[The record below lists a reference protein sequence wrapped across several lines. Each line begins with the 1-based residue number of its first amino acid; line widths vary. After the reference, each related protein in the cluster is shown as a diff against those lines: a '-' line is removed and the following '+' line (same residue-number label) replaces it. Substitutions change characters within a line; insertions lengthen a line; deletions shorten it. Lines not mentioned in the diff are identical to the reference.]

1 MAAVFAL
8 CRETHFE
15 VETAALRGD
24 LTAEY
29 TVCLQDM
36 TFTLLPALVL
46 CLLLPCSQAI
56 WRFPW
61 SSGAVSRPIAAVC
74 LALLVLTE
82 LLFLSYHHKARAIT
96 LAYTVGEAGAW
107 LLASV
112 YDSSKSVSCNLSWVW
127 KTLWLV
133 MAFAAVLKV
142 GTYGVISVMDSEWSP
157 GVIALYGVKA
167 SLALVLTLPWLPIS
181 LPVPRDSSSTSSEP
195 ITHTEAAVKW
205 TVTAVLLN
213 SQVVYGLGVLT
224 LPAYAMTLHASAVSI
239 GVMFGAYSLAILV
252 FSPVFGRLSFAWGR
266 IRTVVTGCV
275 CLALSTL
282 LFAAANSLPALILAR
297 ALQGVAA
304 SASFTPALALL
315 TDSTAASA
323 LGETLGE
330 VTGWAGLGM
339 LLGPPIG
346 ALLAAWKGY
355 SVPFYFG
362 AFTSLSVAL
371 LACALLREGPRHLTS
386 VQPMSYRKL
395 MPILGAIAL
404 GAATLTMLEPI
415 IPLLLRSKFQAS
427 QAQMGLIFALVVA
440 TFGLMSPL
448 AGKIADKAG
457 RIPVLISGLLFLGST
472 LPVLALPQSIYLV
485 TGCLALVGAALAL
498 VLVPTLPELAEQARQ
513 QGLTAY
519 EGIYALFNSS
529 YAVGSIVGPV
539 AGGVVV
545 QGVGFQTGLLCFGVA
560 LVAYSTGL
568 GSGRSQE
575 KDKETASLL

>member
-1 MAAVFAL
+1 MAAAVFFL
-8 CRETHFE
+8 CRSTHFE
-15 VETAALRGD
+15 VETAHFRSD

-29 TVCLQDM
+29 TVCLQDL

-46 CLLLPCSQAI
+46 CLILPCTSAI
-56 WRFPW
+56 WSLPW
-61 SSGAVSRPIAAVC
+61 SSGALSRPIAAVS
-74 LALLVLTE
+74 LAALVLSE
-82 LLFLSYHHKARAIT
+82 LIFLSYHHKAQAIT
-96 LAYTVGEAGAW
+96 VLYTLAEAGAW
-107 LLASV
+107 LLASA
-112 YDSSKSVSCNLSWVW
+112 YESSKSVSWNLAWVW
-127 KTLWLV
+127 KALWLV
-133 MAFAAVLKV
+133 LAFATVLKL
-142 GTYGVISVMDSEWSP
+142 GTFGVISVMDSVWMP
-157 GVIALYGVKA
+157 GVIVLYGLKA
-167 SLALVLTLPWLPIS
+167 TLAISLTLTWLPTFS
-181 LPVPRDSSSTSSEP
+181 SSPRDQSTP
-195 ITHTEAAVKW
+195 AVQTPSPTAKW
-205 TVTAVLLN
+205 VVTAILLN

-224 LPAYAMTLHASAVSI
+224 LPAYALTLHASAVAI
-239 GVMFGAYSLAILV
+239 GVIFGAYSLAILV
-252 FSPVFGRLSFAWGR
+252 FSPMFGRLSFSWGR
-266 IRTVVTGCV
+266 VRTVTIGCI

-315 TDSTAASA
+315 TDSTAAA
-323 LGETLGE
+323 VLGETLGE

-362 AFTSLSVAL
+362 AFTSMAMAL
-371 LACALLREGPRHLTS
+371 LALALLREGPRHSTS
-386 VQPMSYRKL
+386 VQPISYRKL
-395 MPILGAIAL
+395 LPILGAIAL

-415 IPLLLRSKFQAS
+415 IPLLLRAKFSAS
-427 QAQMGLIFALVVA
+427 PAQMGLIFSLVVL
-440 TFGLMSPL
+440 TFGLTSPL

-457 RIPVLISGLLFLGST
+457 RLPVLISGLLFLGSA
-472 LPVLALPQSIYLV
+472 LPVLALPQSIFLA
-485 TGCLALVGAALAL
+485 TGSLMLVGAGLAL
-498 VLVPTLPELAEQARQ
+498 VLVPTLPELAEQARV

-560 LVAYSTGL
+560 LIAYSMGL
-568 GSGRSQE
+568 GCGQSGE
-575 KDKETASLL
+575 KDKEAASLL